1 MFINASNASCA
12 VVVLMALALAGCGSD
27 NSATAPSGT
36 STPMPG
42 SNTATVTIPPASGAY
57 GSGMS
62 TFSPGTVT
70 IPAGGSVTWQNND
83 VVPHTTTSDS
93 PGWDLTVTAGSS
105 VTQTFATAGRFPYH
119 CRLHTM
125 TGTVIVQ

>member
-1 MFINASNASCA
+1 MFINPSNASRA
-12 VVVLMALALAGCGSD
+12 VVLLMALALAGCGSS

-36 STPMPG
+36 NTPMPG
-42 SNTATVTIPPASGAY
+42 SNSATVTIPAASGAY

-62 TFSPGTVT
+62 TFAPGTVT

-83 VVPHTTTSDS
+83 VVTHTSTSDS
-93 PGWDLTVTAGSS
+93 QGWDLTVTAGSS
-105 VTQTFATAGRFPYH
+105 VTQTFMTAGRFPYH